1 MASQA
6 ESEGE
11 VSLPASVDEAPGA
24 VVNDSPDLGPEVR
37 DESDGVSLPPSV
49 EEDADD
55 GSFCCKRGGCPKKF
69 DKEELE
75 EYKLQFSRLALADR
89 QQRIYQKV
97 LDVYKAGGEKPDQKF
112 PWQLLGKPVCRRFW
126 EKVHGMGHA
135 VLDKYVAFAKANHTH
150 VPEHAPK
157 MPKSTPASDTLD
169 TWFVGLYQHLAEPL
183 AIPGSED
190 RLVGPEL
197 LDNEGDELL
206 GVMQHEV
213 VHDLNH
219 PLLAFTV
226 NAERRAH
233 GQGPVKVPKRYLNFE
248 SDTELWQF
256 YQADEEMSVQ
266 VSRNTFMKGWK
277 SWQNFMP
284 LKNRGQQSKCSI
296 CAEISHART
305 QATEKVARLELD
317 NQKKAHLDIC
327 QQDRRIN
334 VRGNRLASKPEVWLK
349 HENEDKF
356 CKIQIDGMDQSK
368 FALPRLKRL
377 VGTSLLSKLW
387 RPSVHVVG
395 VICFGVLEYYAL
407 LPCDVPKDSN
417 MNATVIS
424 RVLDL
429 VANILRAKG
438 ERFSFPSTLLL
449 ALDNTPREGKNSFFA
464 SYLATLIQKKVF
476 RHIQVEYM
484 QVDHTH
490 NELDQRFSSMAARI
504 KCSDNIEDMSDLCDW
519 LRNHMKPA
527 NDREMHIE
535 ILPNTYDFRSWMST
549 YDLHVKGLISTHT
562 EPYANHV
569 WRFSP
574 RLWVTDTEDIEVHHA
589 SWQELQQHPE
599 DVILTVKQY
608 MSSSGHSQK
617 PQLSLGFFCCFFS
630 VF

>member
-1 MASQA
+1 M
-6 ESEGE
+6 
-11 VSLPASVDEAPGA
+11 
-24 VVNDSPDLGPEVR
+24 
-37 DESDGVSLPPSV
+37 
-49 EEDADD
+49 
-55 GSFCCKRGGCPKKF
+55 
-69 DKEELE
+69 
-75 EYKLQFSRLALADR
+75 
-89 QQRIYQKV
+89 
-97 LDVYKAGGEKPDQKF
+97 
-112 PWQLLGKPVCRRFW
+112 
-126 EKVHGMGHA
+126 
-135 VLDKYVAFAKANHTH
+135 
-150 VPEHAPK
+150 
-157 MPKSTPASDTLD
+157 
-169 TWFVGLYQHLAEPL
+169 
-183 AIPGSED
+183 
-190 RLVGPEL
+190 
-197 LDNEGDELL
+197 
-206 GVMQHEV
+206 
-213 VHDLNH
+213 
-219 PLLAFTV
+219 
-226 NAERRAH
+226 
-233 GQGPVKVPKRYLNFE
+233 
-248 SDTELWQF
+248 
-256 YQADEEMSVQ
+256 
-266 VSRNTFMKGWK
+266 
-277 SWQNFMP
+277 
-284 LKNRGQQSKCSI
+284 
-296 CAEISHART
+296 
-305 QATEKVARLELD
+305 
-317 NQKKAHLDIC
+317 
-327 QQDRRIN
+327 
-334 VRGNRLASKPEVWLK
+334 ASKPEVWLK

-549 YDLHVKGLISTHT
+549 YDLHVKGLTSTHT